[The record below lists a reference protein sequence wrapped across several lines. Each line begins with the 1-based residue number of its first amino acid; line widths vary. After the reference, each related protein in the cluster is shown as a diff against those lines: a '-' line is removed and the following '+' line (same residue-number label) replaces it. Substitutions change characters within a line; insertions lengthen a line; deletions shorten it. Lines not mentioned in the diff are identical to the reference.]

1 MEELSGGRHFRQII
15 FSRFIKFVTSLLKNR
30 RALVRS
36 LCKKSFADV
45 RSVTGRNMR
54 CIEDETG
61 ITMRQG
67 KMRPSDISSWRMYT
81 PSDVDQWRLPLL
93 TSLLELRDNR
103 WEVNFDDESEKL
115 IPDEVQ
121 TLINGVSIRH

>member
-1 MEELSGGRHFRQII
+1 ME
-15 FSRFIKFVTSLLKNR
+15 NR

-36 LCKKSFADV
+36 LCKKSFTDIC
-45 RSVTGRNMR
+45 SVTGRNMR

-81 PSDVDQWRLPLL
+81 PSDEDQWRLPLL
-93 TSLLELRDNR
+93 SSLLELRDNR

-121 TLINGVSIRH
+121 TLINDVSIRH